1 MKKPPGLPEGMSV
14 RFSCRG
20 PYTAES
26 FRVAGLSTAIELG
39 FWLAERGRA
48 DPGLRKGGAKLHRG
62 PRLISDPLIIPIPRQ
77 GSTPRVKGNSPNLRL
92 CSPAFHCIE
101 QQEFGRAPFRAGFS
115 QHIGAEVVLYDGDT
129 DAVNCFGLSA
139 SRAELEE

>member
-1 MKKPPGLPEGMSV
+1 M
-14 RFSCRG
+14 
-20 PYTAES
+20 AD
-26 FRVAGLSTAIELG
+26 LSTAIELG

-129 DAVNCFGLSA
+129 DAVNCFCELSGLRRLILSTTILN
-139 SRAELEE
+139 RQNEPVHKQKVTQ